1 MWRNLRTKESLFQ
14 IGTKEVQSKIL
25 SVNIGKRNWKCLLIV
40 VPNLDF
46 LWLYCG
52 RSNDTYIAYLP
63 LAHVLEMT
71 AEISCVTYGCRIGY
85 SSPQTLSDQVS
96 STDARLHCFCH
107 CSLYFNWLLVVLLLI
122 FRWKVWFIS
131 TCFSQFKWSLWL
143 CVPWHLSTLY
153 LHCKNLRKQEFT
165 KPDVNRVYHGEQ

>member
-1 MWRNLRTKESLFQ
+1 MWRNLRKKESLFQ

-25 SVNIGKRNWKCLLIV
+25 SVNIGKRNWKCLLIIG
-40 VPNLDF
+40 PNQDF
-46 LWLYCG
+46 RWLYCG
-52 RSNDTYIAYLP
+52 RPNDTYIAYLP

-107 CSLYFNWLLVVLLLI
+107 CSLYFNWLLVVLLLNQTFHLNI
-122 FRWKVWFIS
+122 IS
-131 TCFSQFKWSLWL
+131 SCCFSQFTWPLWPL
-143 CVPWHLSTLY
+143 RAVASVHTLSTL
-153 LHCKNLRKQEFT
+153 
-165 KPDVNRVYHGEQ
+165 